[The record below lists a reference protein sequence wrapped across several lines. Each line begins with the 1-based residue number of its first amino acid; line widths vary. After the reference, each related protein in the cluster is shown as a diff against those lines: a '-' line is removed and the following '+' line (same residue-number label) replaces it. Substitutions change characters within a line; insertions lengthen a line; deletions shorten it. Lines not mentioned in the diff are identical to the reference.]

1 MQKRYRG
8 LNFIG
13 FLLKIIGIGELV
25 VGLASTL
32 IFPLVFSDSNSLL
45 QQFGLADIF
54 PGAGL
59 LFGIAVGLF
68 IFLVGLVCGLLTYS
82 AGEVFKVLI
91 DIEENTRSLLAIQ
104 RDRN

>member
-13 FLLKIIGIGELV
+13 LLLKIIGIGELI

-32 IFPLVFSDSNSLL
+32 IFPLVFSDSNNMLV
-45 QQFGLADIF
+45 QFGLNENF
-54 PGAGL
+54 PGSGL

-104 RDRN
+104 QNKE